1 MSDDNF
7 TLSVLRDYFTYL
19 YPISALVLF
28 VDLYF
33 MLTDVNCLDLGQ
45 LKLNKWVKSEKMR
58 MEYTL
63 SLEISGLTIV
73 LCNARTSLLLVL

>member
-1 MSDDNF
+1 
-7 TLSVLRDYFTYL
+7 
-19 YPISALVLF
+19 
-28 VDLYF
+28 
-33 MLTDVNCLDLGQ
+33 MLTDVYCLDLGQ

-73 LCNARTSLLLVL
+73 LCNVRTSLLLVL

>member
-1 MSDDNF
+1 
-7 TLSVLRDYFTYL
+7 
-19 YPISALVLF
+19 
-28 VDLYF
+28 
-33 MLTDVNCLDLGQ
+33 MLTDVYCLDLGQ

-73 LCNARTSLLLVL
+73 LCNARTSLLLVF